1 MSELSPRM
9 TAIAGRAEEAR
20 EKPAPLG
27 PDIDLNRYRS
37 TEPGKSGTR
46 SPVKGPVRA
55 AALEAGV
62 DLSAKSR
69 AATYLQVDRDI
80 LCSRVGKEGEG
91 LVEVSPIAAALARH
105 PWLEECWWNL
115 VDADT
120 DKYTSLV
127 ASGPPEG
134 YFIRILPGAK
144 IGTPLQSCL
153 MVAKD
158 RSAQRVH
165 NIIVAEEGS
174 EAEIITGCTVNRSA
188 SAGLHAGVSEFYV
201 RKGAS
206 LTFSMIH
213 NWSEGFHVRPRS
225 AAVVEEGATFVSNYI
240 VTRPV
245 RSLQMYPRTVLRGKN
260 SRSRF
265 QAILLGSG
273 RSLLDIGSRTVLEGK
288 GSRSESVS
296 RAIGADRSTIVARGE
311 LTARSQECRGHL
323 ECRGMLLSRGARIR
337 AVPELQAEGVPRAE
351 LSHEA
356 AISPIAEEEVAYLMS
371 RGLTREEA
379 VSTITRGFLNV
390 DLPGLPPLLKESVD
404 RFLSSAALD
413 GL

>member
-9 TAIAGRAEEAR
+9 TAVARRAEEAR
-20 EKPAPLG
+20 EKPAPFG
-27 PDIDLNRYRS
+27 PDIDLKRFRPA
-37 TEPGKSGTR
+37 EQRKAGAR
-46 SPVKGPVRA
+46 SPIRRPVRV

-62 DLSAKSR
+62 DLSAR
-69 AATYLQVDRDI
+69 GRATYLQVDRDL
-80 LCSRVGKEGEG
+80 LCSRVGREGEG
-91 LVEVSPIAAALARH
+91 LVEILPVAAALARY
-105 PWLEECWWNL
+105 PWLEECWWGL

-120 DKYTSLV
+120 DKYTSLI
-127 ASGPPEG
+127 ARTPPEG

-144 IGTPLQSCL
+144 IKRPLQSCL
-153 MVAKD
+153 MMAQD
-158 RSAQRVH
+158 HTAQRVH

-174 EAEIITGCTVNRSA
+174 EAEIITGCTIHPSV
-188 SAGLHAGVSEFYV
+188 SAGLHVGVSEFYV

-245 RSLQMYPRTVLRGKN
+245 RSLQMYPRTILKGKN

-265 QAILLGSG
+265 QAIILGSG
-273 RSLLDIGSRTVLEGK
+273 RSLLDIGSRTLLLGK
-288 GSRSESVS
+288 GSRSEAVS

-311 LTARSQECRGHL
+311 LTARAQECRGHL
-323 ECRGMLLSRGARIR
+323 ECRGMLLSKGARIR
-337 AVPELQAEGVPRAE
+337 AVPELQAEGAPRAE

-356 AISPIAEEEVAYLMS
+356 AISPIAEEEVSYLMS

-379 VSTITRGFLNV
+379 VSAITRGFLNV

-404 RFLSSAALD
+404 RFLASAALD
-413 GL
+413 GF

>member
-1 MSELSPRM
+1 MSELSQRL
-9 TAIAGRAEEAR
+9 TAIACRADEAR

-27 PDIDLNRYRS
+27 PDVDLKCYPPAGRGGSHR
-37 TEPGKSGTR
+37 R
-46 SPVKGPVRA
+46 SPVSGAVRA
-55 AALEAGV
+55 AALSAGV
-62 DLSAKSR
+62 DLSEKSR
-69 AATYLQVDRDI
+69 ATYLQVDRDL
-80 LCSRVGKEGEG
+80 LCSRIGEEGKG
-91 LVEVSPIAAALARH
+91 LVEVSPVAAALERH
-105 PWLEECWWNL
+105 SWLEECWWGL
-115 VDADT
+115 VDPGT

-127 ASGPPEG
+127 AAGHPEG

-144 IGTPLQSCL
+144 TEIPLQSCL
-153 MVAKD
+153 MIAKD
-158 RSAQRVH
+158 HTAQRVH

-174 EAEIITGCTVNRSA
+174 EAEIVTGCTSHRSA
-188 SAGLHAGVSEFYV
+188 AAGLHAGVSEFYV

-213 NWSEGFHVRPRS
+213 NWSEDFHVRPRS

-245 RSLQMYPRTVLRGKN
+245 RSLQMYPLTILKGRN

-265 QAILLGSG
+265 QSIIFGSG
-273 RSLLDIGSRTVLEGK
+273 RSHLDIGSRTLLEGK
-288 GSRSESVS
+288 GARSESVS
-296 RAIGADRSTIVARGE
+296 RAIGADRSTITARGE
-311 LTARSQECRGHL
+311 LTARTQECRGHL
-323 ECRGMLLSRGARIR
+323 ECRGMLLSKGACIR
-337 AVPELQAEGVPRAE
+337 AVPELQAEGSPRAE

-379 VSTITRGFLNV
+379 VSTITRGFLNI
-390 DLPGLPPLLKESVD
+390 DLPGLPSLLQESVD
-404 RFLSSAALD
+404 RFLASTALD